1 MRAVEFRWLNF
12 LDKYRQSAKHNLSNS
27 GLPEPDLK
35 EMGID
40 ANYDEYLN
48 DTTDQEAALRDAVA
62 ERYGV
67 ERDSVLITNGGT
79 EAIFLASAFISIYS
93 RHIIVPLPEYEPI
106 FLVPESL
113 EREVQKVKLE
123 NLTHASDERDSLSM
137 SLPNNPTGKYRDI
150 VEHINELK
158 DSYKYVYLDET
169 FHDFIENKN
178 ASIYGSSK
186 NLIISNTMT
195 KFYGLSSLRV
205 GWIISHP
212 DNISGMRKLK
222 DLTTVN
228 NAKFSLYLARK
239 SMERWG
245 KFRERA
251 VGIVK
256 RNADIALKEISE
268 FGLYDNHYE
277 DAPFLFVGDGKLGSE
292 EVAKKAALNY
302 GILVAPGSY
311 FGLDGYLRVCLT
323 SYEIR
328 NDIDAF
334 RAFAERELKK

>member
-1 MRAVEFRWLNF
+1 MKAVEFRWLNF
-12 LDKYRQSAKHNLSNS
+12 LDKYKSSAKHNLSNS

-40 ANYDEYLN
+40 ADYEEYLN
-48 DTTDQEAALRDAVA
+48 DKTDHEAALRDAIA

-93 RHIIVPLPEYEPI
+93 RRIIVPLPEYEPI

-113 EREVQKVKLE
+113 EREVERVKLE
-123 NLTHASDERDSLSM
+123 NITRAADERDSLSM
-137 SLPNNPTGKYRDI
+137 SLPNNPTGKYSDI
-150 VEHINELK
+150 AEHINRVK

-169 FHDFIENKN
+169 FHDFIEDKN
-178 ASIYGSSK
+178 ASIYDGSK
-186 NLIISNTMT
+186 NLIVSNTMT
-195 KFYGLSSLRV
+195 KFFGLSSLRV
-205 GWIISHP
+205 GWIVSHP
-212 DNISGMRKLK
+212 ENISGMRRLK
-222 DLTTVN
+222 DLTTIN

-239 SMERWG
+239 SLERWE
-245 KFRERA
+245 KFRKRA
-251 VGIVK
+251 LDVVK
-256 RNADIALKEISE
+256 RNAEIALKEISE
-268 FGLYDNHYE
+268 FGLYDDHYE
-277 DAPFLFVGDGKLGSE
+277 GAPFLFVGDGKLRSE
-292 EVAKKAALNY
+292 ELTKKAVTDY

-334 RAFAERELKK
+334 RTFAERELKK